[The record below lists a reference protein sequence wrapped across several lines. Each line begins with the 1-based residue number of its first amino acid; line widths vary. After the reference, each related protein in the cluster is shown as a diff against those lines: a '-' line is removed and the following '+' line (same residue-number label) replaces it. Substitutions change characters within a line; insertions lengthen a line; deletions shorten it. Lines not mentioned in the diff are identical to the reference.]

1 MANRKGARA
10 WSRGW
15 EPLEERIA
23 MSHGGS
29 STGGFGA
36 VGDSLTDEYRF
47 YPPDR
52 SQARNWVEILSQ
64 TRDLDFGAFTTK
76 SRGVPRDQGFAN
88 NWALYGA
95 TSQGVVE
102 GELPGL
108 AAQVAS
114 GKVKYASVNMGS
126 NDFLYFVEQTAAVL
140 PSAGIPPGYL
150 ADLYAVEV
158 NAEKNF
164 DTTVNALL
172 AANKDAKVVVSTV
185 NDLHQVPI
193 VAQFLGNPVANLVV
207 DAAEDAVQA
216 FNVHVRLVAEAH
228 PGRVGLSDLAAQ
240 SSVLAGLSSVPFGD
254 TTIKLATT
262 GDDYHDF
269 ILADKIHPGT
279 VAQAEIA
286 NAFIGAVDT
295 LGLRI
300 KPLSPAEILK
310 FARKLPGQLARTP

>member
-1 MANRKGARA
+1 MARRKGARA
-10 WSRGW
+10 WGW

-29 STGGFGA
+29 SAVGFGA

-64 TRDLDFGAFTTK
+64 TRNLDFGAFTTA
-76 SRGVPRDQGFAN
+76 SRGAPRNQGFAN
-88 NWALYGA
+88 NWALTDA
-95 TSQGVVE
+95 TSLGVVQ

-126 NDFLYFVEQTAAVL
+126 NDFLFFVERAAAAL
-140 PSAGIPPGYL
+140 PVVGIPPGYL
-150 ADLYAVEV
+150 AELYAVEV
-158 NAEKNF
+158 NAQNNF
-164 DTTVNALL
+164 DTTVNTLL
-172 AANKDAKVVVSTV
+172 AANPDAKVVVSTV
-185 NDLHQVPI
+185 NDLHQVPV
-193 VAQFLGNPVANLVV
+193 VAQFLGNPVAKLAV

-228 PGRVGLSDLAAQ
+228 PSRVALSDLAAQ
-240 SSVLAGLSSVPFGD
+240 SARLAGLSSVPFGG
-254 TTIKLATT
+254 TTINLATT

-269 ILADKIHPGT
+269 ILADKVHPGT
-279 VAQAEIA
+279 VAQGEIA
-286 NAFIGAVDT
+286 NAFINAVDT